1 MIKRFKLWLRR
12 QIFNLLK
19 DDIKG
24 LIIQEVCH
32 LDPPTTTKVGWQIVA
47 PQLLDRIKAQDVS
60 WNTHRGIANYLEVK
74 YKVGAKVVK
83 KSCVPLPPEGVD
95 IREYLLGRP
104 EALL

>member
-1 MIKRFKLWLRR
+1 MKKLKMWLKRIL
-12 QIFNLLK
+12 FNLMK
-19 DDIKG
+19 DDIRG

-32 LDPPTTTKVGWQIVA
+32 LDPPTTTKNGWQVVA
-47 PQLLDRIKAQDVS
+47 PQLLNRPKAQDVS
-60 WNTHRGIANYLEVK
+60 WDTHRGVANYLEVK